1 MVVDTDTA
9 VREKLAKAGISQCWI
24 KRGDKHTQHKE
35 DVSYVRRAEEAQE
48 LVQEYFLR
56 GIPRAVIQRHPRR
69 RACTVLWG
77 SAASLSSSG
86 FSHASGHHP
95 SGHGDTA
102 VDRAP
107 AEGNGPACGIG
118 TEHTGVRRGMHTVPG
133 RRPAHNRLQRLAIV
147 RPLPR
152 AGIHRH
158 SQVCNR

>member
-56 GIPRAVIQRHPRR
+56 GDTAPPRR

-77 SAASLSSSG
+77 LRHP
-86 FSHASGHHP
+86 FLLLVFPHASGHYP

>member
-1 MVVDTDTA
+1 MLDKARRQAHTAQGGRELCKACRGGPGTGSGIFPARHTAGGDTA
-9 VREKLAKAGISQCWI
+9 
-24 KRGDKHTQHKE
+24 
-35 DVSYVRRAEEAQE
+35 
-48 LVQEYFLR
+48 
-56 GIPRAVIQRHPRR
+56 PPRR

-77 SAASLSSSG
+77 VRHPFLLLV
-86 FSHASGHHP
+86 FPHASGHYP